1 MDPAELMRAIRRR
14 WPIVAITVAAAL
26 LAGWLTTRVV
36 PAGPLQSNYKATH
49 VLLSTSSD
57 PYAPGTSNLKT
68 MAALATVGEV
78 PTRVAEVTGLGEP
91 TDLVQKV
98 QATGNQETGILKVS
112 ATSADPDEAVT
123 LANTFANELVAFIN
137 QRGTVTTSR
146 EAESI
151 QHQLD
156 KLEEQIAGFQ
166 RQIGEEA
173 ETDEATIVAQ
183 RDAAI
188 RRYGLLYD
196 RYSQLSVQTTDPTRL
211 QSIQDAVAVPVQTGG
226 LIQVRSLPSR
236 LLLAGFLGLLAG
248 IGLVYV
254 WERLDT
260 RIHTKESAEQYF
272 DLPVLAEIPY
282 VRGWRRRSSIA
293 VISNPKSPVA
303 DSFRL
308 LAAGIVRRPPTPPQA
323 ILVTGPGPGEGK
335 STVVANLAAA
345 FAEVGK
351 KVLILSCDLHRPTI
365 HLMFGVPNSRGLT
378 DALKSKR
385 DSNAIVNGQGWR
397 TPLPSVRLVPSG
409 IVPEKPGELLSSPLM
424 QQVIAEARGV
434 ADIVLIDTA
443 PILAASDAT
452 HLFPL
457 VDAVL
462 VVGRAGRTTAL
473 SAQRSSELLLRLGAP
488 VVGAALNGSTE
499 ATLPRGYYGYYADRE
514 RRVGGRKSRRR
525 VSTMAG
531 LTGDEDRA

>member
-14 WPIVAITVAAAL
+14 WPIVAVTVAAAL
-26 LAGWLTTRVV
+26 AAGWLTTRVV
-36 PAGPLQSNYKATH
+36 PAGPLQVNYKATH

-78 PTRVAEVTGLGEP
+78 PERVAEATGLGEP
-91 TDLVQKV
+91 TDLVQDIR
-98 QATGNQETGILKVS
+98 ATGNQNTGILKIT
-112 ATSADPDEAVT
+112 ATSSDPNEAVT
-123 LANTFANELVAFIN
+123 LANAFANELVAFIN
-137 QRGTVTTSR
+137 QRGNVTTSR

-151 QHQLD
+151 QRQLD
-156 KLEEQIAGFQ
+156 KLEEEIAAYQ
-166 RQIGEEA
+166 RQLGEEI
-173 ETDEATIVAQ
+173 ETDEATIAAQ

-196 RYSQLSVQTTDPTRL
+196 RYSQLSIQTSSPTKL
-211 QSIQDAVAVPVQTGG
+211 QSIQDAVPVPVKSGG
-226 LIQVRSLPSR
+226 FIQVRSTPSR
-236 LLLAGFLGLLAG
+236 LLLAGFLGILAA
-248 IGLVYV
+248 IGLVFV

-260 RIHTKESAEQYF
+260 RIHTKESAEQHF
-272 DLPVLAEIPY
+272 DLPVLAEIPF
-282 VRGWRRRSSIA
+282 VRRWRRRPAIA
-293 VISNPKSPVA
+293 VSTSPKSPVA

-308 LAAGIVRRPPTPPQA
+308 LAAGIVRRPPTPPQV

-335 STVVANLAAA
+335 STVAANLAAA

-378 DALKSKR
+378 DALRSQR
-385 DSNAIVNGQGWR
+385 DGSAIVNGQGWR
-397 TPLPSVRLVPSG
+397 TPLPNVRLVPSG
-409 IVPEKPGELLSSPLM
+409 IVPEKPGELLASPLM
-424 QQVIAEARGV
+424 RQVIAGAREV
-434 ADIVLIDTA
+434 ADVVLIDTA
-443 PILAASDAT
+443 PILASSDAT

-457 VDAVL
+457 IDAVL

-499 ATLPRGYYGYYADRE
+499 ATLPRGSYGYYYGRQRRE
-514 RRVGGRKSRRR
+514 RRSRRR
-525 VSTMAG
+525 QPTMVG
-531 LTGDEDRA
+531 LGEQDGR